1 MGTYFGI
8 AATVVCLLGLSL
20 AVYKGVPILLASPIC
35 GALVLLANG
44 YPVLAGMKGA
54 YINEAATYF
63 KNWFLFFLL
72 GAILG
77 QVMERSGGA
86 TSIANAITKKFGA
99 RFAMPAVMLATFI
112 LMTGGIS
119 GFVIIFTLYP
129 FAVELFRAAD
139 IPRKYMLAVI
149 ASINCGIGMWF
160 PGSPQ
165 SMNVLPT
172 MYLPTTATSGWLV
185 SLICG
190 TFFTVLSYLYLC
202 RAIAKDRANG
212 LHFESREE
220 IATKPE
226 EELPPVIL
234 SILPLCT
241 VFVTYALVG
250 IDVLG
255 ALFLGTV
262 VAIVLLNKYMKGQLM
277 DACRGGGEGATKSMV
292 NMAMIVSV
300 AGAFKA
306 TEGFQVVVEA
316 LCNLPFDPLISTAI
330 AVNVVA
336 GLTASSTG
344 GQQVALPVIAE
355 PFMAMGA
362 HPVAIHKICSISSGV
377 LDSMPHSGWMNTTVS
392 VCRNTVAESYKPYA
406 VITIGIAALTT
417 VLAIALFML
426 FPWMANF

>member
-1 MGTYFGI
+1 MSVYFGI
-8 AATVVCLLGLSL
+8 AATVVCLLGLSI
-20 AVYKGVPILLASPIC
+20 AVYKGVPILIASPIC

-44 YPVLAGMKGA
+44 YPVLEGMKDA
-54 YINEAATYF
+54 YIGEAAYYF
-63 KNWFLFFLL
+63 KTWFLFFLL

-77 QVMERSGGA
+77 NVMEKSGAA
-86 TSIANAITKKFGA
+86 TSIARFITKKLGA
-99 RFAMPAVMLATFI
+99 RFAIPAVILATFI
-112 LMTGGIS
+112 LMTGGIT

-129 FAVELFRAAD
+129 FAVELFREAD
-139 IPRKYMLAVI
+139 IPRKYMVATI
-149 ASINCGIGMWF
+149 ATCNCGFGMYF

-185 SLICG
+185 AIICGAFFLTLSLI
-190 TFFTVLSYLYLC
+190 YLN
-202 RAIAKDRANG
+202 RAIAKDRKNG
-212 LHFESREE
+212 MHFESHEALSTRTED
-220 IATKPE
+220 
-226 EELPPVIL
+226 ELPNVGI
-234 SILPLCT
+234 SILPLVI
-241 VFVTYALVG
+241 VFVTYAFVG
-250 IDVLG
+250 LDVLV
-255 ALFLGTV
+255 ALLLG
-262 VAIVLLNKYMKGQLM
+262 VLASMLLLYKYIKGEVM
-277 DACRGGGEGATKSMV
+277 NCCKAGGEGATKSMV

-306 TEGFQVVVEA
+306 TEGFQVVVNA
-316 LCNLPFDPLISTAI
+316 LCDLPFDPLISTAI

-362 HPVAIHKICSISSGV
+362 SPVAIHKICSISSGV
-377 LDSMPHSGWMNTTVS
+377 LDSMPHGGWLNTNLEVTR
-392 VCRNTVAESYKPYA
+392 CTMKEAYKPYA
-406 VITIGIAALTT
+406 VITIGIAFLTT